1 MTSFTSALPD
11 FHAGLRMSTMP
22 KLAIALLLAGL
33 ADWLF
38 YDQRSGISVVVFAI
52 ALAGT
57 ALLANN
63 DQLAPR
69 RAGLAGLVLLA
80 GLVPAIEEVN
90 ALSLFFV
97 VLALAMSVALVT
109 GRELSRI
116 TDRLAALRDL
126 YLIGPFRLI
135 GDVISSFRVHSL
147 TRGIALWI
155 MPVAFASIFVLLFAN
170 ANPLIEKWIS
180 LLNPARLF
188 ETINIWRTLFWLA
201 ALALV
206 WPFIHVRWR
215 RRKPKLPAPQV
226 APVADAAPAHRDIL
240 GAPEILRSLI
250 LFNLLFAV
258 QTLLDLI
265 YLWGNAGLPGGISYA
280 AYAHRGAYPLIAT
293 ALLAA
298 AFVLVAMRPQGA
310 AEKSPIIRPLVYIF
324 VAQNVLLVASSILR
338 LHLYVEVYLLT
349 YWRIAAFVW
358 MLLVATGLVLI
369 VLRIWFGH
377 SNAWLV
383 RKNLAVLIV
392 TLYICALT
400 NFAAIIGSYNVAHSK
415 QAGGQGV
422 ALDTAYLAGLGPQAL
437 PALDR
442 ATQLGVDAACQNSA
456 AVACTCLVRR
466 RGELVEMQAQD
477 MASWRS
483 WGFRS
488 YRLQLYLDRRARH
501 VTD

>member
-1 MTSFTSALPD
+1 MTSFTSPLP
-11 FHAGLRMSTMP
+11 AIGATLRISPMP
-22 KLAIALLLAGL
+22 KLAIALLLTGF

-38 YDQRSGISVVVFAI
+38 YDQRSGISVVVFAV
-52 ALAGT
+52 ALAAA
-57 ALLANN
+57 ALLANM

-69 RAGLAGLVLLA
+69 RAGSAGLVLLA
-80 GLVPAIEEVN
+80 ALLPAIEELN

-116 TDRLAALRDL
+116 KDRFAALRDL

-135 GDVISSFRVHSL
+135 GDVISSLKVQSL
-147 TRGIALWI
+147 TRGIALWFV
-155 MPVAFASIFVLLFAN
+155 PVVFGGVFVLLFAS
-170 ANPLIEKWIS
+170 ANPLIEQWVN
-180 LLNPARLF
+180 LLNPGKLL
-188 ETINIWRTLFWLA
+188 ETIDIWRALFWLGV
-201 ALALV
+201 LALV
-206 WPFIHVRWR
+206 WPFVHVRWR
-215 RRKPKLPAPQV
+215 RRKPKLA
-226 APVADAAPAHRDIL
+226 AAPAVPLDDAAAAEERNREIL

-265 YLWGNAGLPGGISYA
+265 YLWGHAGLPAGITYA

-298 AFVLVAMRPQGA
+298 AFVLVAMRPKGP
-310 AEKSPIIRPLVYIF
+310 AENSPVIRPLVYVF
-324 VAQNVLLVASSILR
+324 VAQNVMLVASSILR
-338 LHLYVEVYLLT
+338 LQLYVEVYLLT
-349 YWRIAAFVW
+349 YWRLAAFIW
-358 MLLVATGLVLI
+358 MLLVAVGLMLI
-369 VLRIWFGH
+369 VARIRYGH

-383 RKNLAVLIV
+383 RKNLITLLG

-400 NFAAIIGSYNVAHSK
+400 NFDAVIADYNVTHSK
-415 QAGGQGV
+415 EAGGTGA
-422 ALDTAYLAGLGPQAL
+422 ALDAAYLFELGPQAL
-437 PALDR
+437 PAINKAILNGADCVT
-442 ATQLGVDAACQNSA
+442 AP
-456 AVACTCLVRR
+456 CLARR
-466 RGELVEMQAQD
+466 RDQLVEMQAQD